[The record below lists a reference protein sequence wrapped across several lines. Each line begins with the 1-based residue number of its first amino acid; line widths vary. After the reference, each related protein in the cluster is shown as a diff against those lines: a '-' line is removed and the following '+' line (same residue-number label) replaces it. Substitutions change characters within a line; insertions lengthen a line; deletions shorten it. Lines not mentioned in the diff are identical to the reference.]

1 MNNQI
6 MDKIRGVIFSQAI
19 GDALCLATEFI
30 LKEEVES
37 HYPDGVHSY
46 SDYNQL

>member
-6 MDKIRGVIFSQAI
+6 IDKIRGVIFGQAI
-19 GDALCLATEFI
+19 GDALGLATEFMS
-30 LKEEVES
+30 KEEVES
-37 HYPDGVHSY
+37 NYPDGVHSY